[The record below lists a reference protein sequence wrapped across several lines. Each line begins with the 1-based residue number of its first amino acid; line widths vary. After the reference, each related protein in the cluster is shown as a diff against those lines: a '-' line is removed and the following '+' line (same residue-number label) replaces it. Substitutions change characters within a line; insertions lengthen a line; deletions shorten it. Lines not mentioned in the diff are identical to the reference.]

1 MHLHERSLSVLAC
14 RYVDEVIIGAPLEI
28 TKDMVCPRFCII
40 CISFKLLAIVIGV
53 LTCTHYSFF
62 SLFTLFFIT
71 TNFLVYSSEGFNSFM
86 HDSFIKRNISTP
98 LLNAHSSGLDYI
110 VEPA

>member
-1 MHLHERSLSVLAC
+1 MHLHERSLSVLAS

-53 LTCTHYSFF
+53 LTCTHHSFF
-62 SLFTLFFIT
+62 SIYFTLFFIT
-71 TNFLVYSSEGFNSFM
+71 TNFSRVL
-86 HDSFIKRNISTP
+86 K
-98 LLNAHSSGLDYI
+98 
-110 VEPA
+110 

>member
-1 MHLHERSLSVLAC
+1 MLAS

-62 SLFTLFFIT
+62 SFYFTLFFIT
-71 TNFLVYSSEGFNSFM
+71 TNF
-86 HDSFIKRNISTP
+86 
-98 LLNAHSSGLDYI
+98 SGVLK
-110 VEPA
+110 